1 MDRPLLLAG
10 RDLHTDTRT
19 PVHAPW
25 DGRVLCQVSQAGP
38 VELEAACAAA
48 ERAFEATRALPAH
61 RRASILRA
69 VAAQLR
75 AHQEELAGLIRD
87 EGGKPIQLARA
98 EVGRAVETFLLSA
111 EEATRIA
118 GELAPLDASPLAEG
132 RWALIRRVPRG
143 PVLAIT
149 PFNFPLNLVAHK
161 VAPAVAAGCPV
172 VLKPAEQTPSAA
184 LLLGRLL
191 VEAGWPE
198 GAVSVVPCDRT
209 VADALIADP
218 RLPVLSFTGSDR
230 VGWYMRQKAP
240 RKTVALELGGNAAA
254 ILEPDADLDR
264 ALPRLAVGA
273 YAYAGQVCISVQRI
287 LAHQDIYDAVV
298 ERFVTEAARVPRGD
312 PGDERVVCG
321 PMIDGANAD
330 RVQGWIAEAVGA
342 GARMLGGGRDGRV
355 LAPSLLLD
363 VPPGARIRDDEVF
376 GPTVLVERYAAL
388 DEAIDLVNRGRYGLQ
403 AGLYTRDVGKVWR
416 AFDRMEVGAIIH
428 DDFPTFRVDGMP
440 YGGVKDSGVGREG
453 PRWAIRDFT
462 EERLLVLRT

>member
-1 MDRPLLLAG
+1 
-10 RDLHTDTRT
+10 
-19 PVHAPW
+19 
-25 DGRVLCQVSQAGP
+25 
-38 VELEAACAAA
+38 
-48 ERAFEATRALPAH
+48 
-61 RRASILRA
+61 
-69 VAAQLR
+69 
-75 AHQEELAGLIRD
+75 
-87 EGGKPIQLARA
+87 
-98 EVGRAVETFLLSA
+98 
-111 EEATRIA
+111 
-118 GELAPLDASPLAEG
+118 
-132 RWALIRRVPRG
+132 
-143 PVLAIT
+143 
-149 PFNFPLNLVAHK
+149 
-161 VAPAVAAGCPV
+161 VAAGCPV

-218 RLPVLSFTGSDR
+218 RLPVLSFTGRDR